1 MKKEEIVQQLEAAK
15 ALTSQVDIDKVIA
28 LINQITPEFQMGI
41 TQALADEI
49 SQRIEKALDYCS
61 DNLVYL
67 DSAELELNY
76 ENRVE
81 VTRIDVDV
89 SSIMDHVVAAFD
101 EYIIEEDECGPSED
115 EVMQSVNEGLGL

>member
-28 LINQITPEFQMGI
+28 LINQITVQPQMVI
-41 TQALADEI
+41 TQALADEV

-61 DNLVYL
+61 DNLVHL

-76 ENRVE
+76 ENRIE
-81 VTRIDVDV
+81 VTRIDIDI
-89 SSIMDHVVAAFD
+89 SSIMDHVVASFE
-101 EYIIEEDECGPSED
+101 EYIIKE
-115 EVMQSVNEGLGL
+115 

>member
-28 LINQITPEFQMGI
+28 LINQITVQPQMVI
-41 TQALADEI
+41 TQALADEV

-61 DNLVYL
+61 DNLVHL
-67 DSAELELNY
+67 DSAELNLDY
-76 ENRVE
+76 DNRIE

-89 SSIMDHVVAAFD
+89 SSIMDHVVAAFE
-101 EYIIEEDECGPSED
+101 EYIIEE
-115 EVMQSVNEGLGL
+115 

>member
-28 LINQITPEFQMGI
+28 LINQITVQPQMVI
-41 TQALADEI
+41 TQALADEV
-49 SQRIEKALDYCS
+49 SQRIEKTLDYCS
-61 DNLVYL
+61 DNLVHL

-81 VTRIDVDV
+81 VTRIDIDI
-89 SSIMDHVVAAFD
+89 SAIMDHVVAAFE
-101 EYIIEEDECGPSED
+101 EYIIEE
-115 EVMQSVNEGLGL
+115 

>member
-28 LINQITPEFQMGI
+28 LINQITVQPQMVI
-41 TQALADEI
+41 TQALADEV

-61 DNLVYL
+61 DNLAHL

-76 ENRVE
+76 ENRIE
-81 VTRIDVDV
+81 VTRIDIDI
-89 SSIMDHVVAAFD
+89 SSIMDHVVAAFE
-101 EYIIEEDECGPSED
+101 EYIIEE
-115 EVMQSVNEGLGL
+115 

>member
-28 LINQITPEFQMGI
+28 LINQITVQPQMVI
-41 TQALADEI
+41 TQALADEV

-61 DNLVYL
+61 DNLVHL

-76 ENRVE
+76 ENRIE
-81 VTRIDVDV
+81 VTRIDVDI
-89 SSIMDHVVAAFD
+89 SSIMDHVISSF
-101 EYIIEEDECGPSED
+101 EEFIIKE
-115 EVMQSVNEGLGL
+115 

>member
-28 LINQITPEFQMGI
+28 LINQITVQPQMVI
-41 TQALADEI
+41 TQALADEV

-61 DNLVYL
+61 DNLVHL

-76 ENRVE
+76 ENRIE
-81 VTRIDVDV
+81 VTRIDVDI
-89 SSIMDHVVAAFD
+89 SSIMDHVIASF
-101 EYIIEEDECGPSED
+101 EEFIIKE
-115 EVMQSVNEGLGL
+115 